1 MTEWWT
7 YEAGDFL
14 LFSPRVYWRL
24 FEIHNQ
30 ALWPAQIAALGLGI
44 LLAIGLLRPSARLA
58 RLPALLLAAIWLS
71 VAWSFFLQRYATI
84 NWAATYIAPLFIAEA
99 LLFAWLAFFR
109 GGINFQPTKLAA
121 GLYLYA
127 LALHPFIGLISGR
140 PILGAELFGITPDP
154 TAIGTLGLLLAAQPG
169 RWTWLLLAP
178 PLLWCAASAATLFA
192 MEAWEGWIPL
202 AAIALTLTARAA
214 ARREKTMRPW

>member
-30 ALWPAQIAALGLGI
+30 ALWPAQFAALALGL
-44 LLAIGLLRPSARLA
+44 LLAFGLLRPGSWPSRLV
-58 RLPALLLAAIWLS
+58 LPVLAVVWLW
-71 VAWSFFLQRYATI
+71 VAWCFFLQRYATI
-84 NWAATYIAPLFIAEA
+84 NWAAAYIAPLFIAEA
-99 LLFAWLAFFR
+99 LLFAWLAFSR
-109 GGINFQPTKLAA
+109 GGFRWQPTRLAA

-140 PILGAELFGITPDP
+140 PILGAELFGMAPDP
-154 TAIGTLGLLLAAQPG
+154 TAIATLGLLSAAQPG
-169 RWTWLLLAP
+169 RMTWLLLAP
-178 PLLWCAASAATLFA
+178 PLLWCAASAATLLA
-192 MEAWEGWIPL
+192 MGAWEGWVPF
-202 AAIALTLTARAA
+202 AAIALTIAA
-214 ARREKTMRPW
+214 QARRRRRLAKDC

>member
-30 ALWPAQIAALGLGI
+30 ALWPAQIATLALGV
-44 LLAIGLLRPSARLA
+44 LLAIGRLRPRAWPARLF
-58 RLPALLLAAIWLS
+58 LPLLAAVWLW

-84 NWAATYIAPLFIAEA
+84 NWAATYIAPLFMAEA
-99 LLFAWLAFFR
+99 LLLVWFSLFR
-109 GGINFQPTKLAA
+109 GGTRFQPTKSAA

-140 PILGAELFGITPDP
+140 PIQGAELFGIAPDP
-154 TAIGTLGLLLAAQPG
+154 TAIATLGLLSAAQPG
-169 RWTWLLLAP
+169 RITWLLLAP
-178 PLLWCAASAATLFA
+178 PLLWCAASAATLLA
-192 MEAWEGWIPL
+192 LGAWEGWIPI
-202 AAIALTLTARAA
+202 AAIALTLKAQTW
-214 ARREKTMRPW
+214 RRRRVATDRF